1 MQKRQ
6 YICLVLPYISA
17 NFFPRRRGKTARPDE
32 ALVWTQKIPCHSGST
47 ALTNVRL
54 VNTFVVM
61 SAFYCQDLGKAA
73 LGHSS
78 EVKPCRHL
86 LRQDR
91 LICFPYVTAHK
102 PALSENYRSPC
113 PECRLLDL
121 LEEAPDKTI
130 EGKQSFV
137 NHDTASKLKQ
147 TICGRR
153 SGSKQL

>member
-1 MQKRQ
+1 M
-6 YICLVLPYISA
+6 LPYISA
-17 NFFPRRRGKTARPDE
+17 DFFPRRRGKTARSDE
-32 ALVWTQKIPCHSGST
+32 ALVWTQNIPSHSGST
-47 ALTNVRL
+47 AQMNISL
-54 VNTFVVM
+54 VNTSVVM

-86 LRQDR
+86 PRQGR
-91 LICFPYVTAHK
+91 LICFPYVAAHK
-102 PALSENYRSPC
+102 PALSENYRSPHA
-113 PECRLLDL
+113 ERRLLDL
-121 LEEAPDKTI
+121 LEEAPDKRI

-137 NHDTASKLKQ
+137 NYNTSSKLKQ